1 MSTTVSKKLLCYLC
15 DMPRFPWA
23 MLTEFSEPVCRG
35 CVNYEGPDRLD
46 LIIEN
51 ARKMKRAFAMGD
63 LMTTGQVRRD
73 GGSQPGS
80 RPPSTHREING
91 QNSLDGG
98 RYLMSSGPNQPQ
110 GLKRSLEDMNGPQ
123 QRKIPATDLQM
134 ARSQILNGVAGEQ
147 TGMNGVASRQPQLN
161 SIPTAQSRPS
171 LDVQAERVK
180 AALSRGNSFD
190 SSKTIGL
197 GSASASP
204 LAAIA
209 GSPINPQSQKSPIDP
224 LAPSPMARI
233 GSPTDLEGPEVGPD
247 GNPLLR
253 CTICNQRL
261 EDTHFVQCPTKAV
274 HKFCFPCSKDSI
286 RKQGAGSEVFCPSGE
301 KCPLSGSNIPWAFMQ
316 GEITTILAEKGGA
329 ANEEKK
335 K

>member
-1 MSTTVSKKLLCYLC
+1 MMATTVSKKLLCYLC

-23 MLTEFSEPVCRG
+23 MLTEFAEPVCRG

-46 LIIEN
+46 SIIET
-51 ARKMKRAFAMGD
+51 ARKQKRAFAMGD
-63 LMTTGQVRRD
+63 LMTSGVRRE

-80 RPPSTHREING
+80 RPPSTHREMNG
-91 QNSLDGG
+91 QNSMGSQNSMDGG
-98 RYLMSSGPNQPQ
+98 RYLMSSGSNQTQ
-110 GLKRSLEDMNGPQ
+110 GLKRSLDDIGNGPQ

-134 ARSQILNGVAGEQ
+134 ARSQILNGLGEQ
-147 TGMNGVASRQPQLN
+147 PGLNGVGVRQQQLN
-161 SIPTAQSRPS
+161 SSLPIQRQSV
-171 LDVQAERVK
+171 DVQAERVK

-190 SSKTIGL
+190 SSKVPGL

-209 GSPINPQSQKSPIDP
+209 GSPINPQSQKSPMDP
-224 LAPSPMARI
+224 LARV

-253 CTICNQRL
+253 CTLCNQRL
-261 EDTHFVQCPTKAV
+261 EDTHFVQCPTKGI
-274 HKFCFPCSKDSI
+274 HKFCFPCSKGSI

-301 KCPLSGSNIPWAFMQ
+301 KCPLAGSNIPWAFMQ
-316 GEITTILAEKGGA
+316 GEITTILAEKGGE
-329 ANEEKK
+329 ANEEKTK
-335 K
+335 

>member
-1 MSTTVSKKLLCYLC
+1 M
-15 DMPRFPWA
+15 
-23 MLTEFSEPVCRG
+23 EFAEPVCRG

-63 LMTTGQVRRD
+63 LMSTGQIRREG

-91 QNSLDGG
+91 QISMDGG
-98 RYLMSSGPNQPQ
+98 RYLMSSGPNPTQ
-110 GLKRSLEDMNGPQ
+110 GLKRSLEDLSNGPQ

-134 ARSQILNGVAGEQ
+134 ARSQILNGLGDQAGL
-147 TGMNGVASRQPQLN
+147 NGVGGRQQQLN
-161 SIPTAQSRPS
+161 SSLPIGQPRQSV
-171 LDVQAERVK
+171 DKQAEMVT
-180 AALSRGNSFD
+180 ATLSRGNSFD
-190 SSKTIGL
+190 SSKARGL

-224 LAPSPMARI
+224 LAPSPMARV

-261 EDTHFVQCPTKAV
+261 EDTHFVQCPTKAI

-316 GEITTILAEKGGA
+316 GEITTILAEKGGGA
-329 ANEEKK
+329 TEEKK

>member
-1 MSTTVSKKLLCYLC
+1 MATKKLLCYLC

-23 MLTEFSEPVCRG
+23 MLTEFAEPVCRG

-63 LMTTGQVRRD
+63 LMTTGQIRRD

-80 RPPSTHREING
+80 RPPSTHREMNG
-91 QNSLDGG
+91 QNSMDGG
-98 RYLMSSGPNQPQ
+98 RYLMSSGPGPQTQ
-110 GLKRSLEDMNGPQ
+110 GLKRSLDDIANGSQP
-123 QRKIPATDLQM
+123 RKIPATEMQM
-134 ARSQILNGVAGEQ
+134 ARSQTINGLVEQPGLNGVGA
-147 TGMNGVASRQPQLN
+147 RQQQLN
-161 SIPTAQSRPS
+161 SSLPVQRQSV
-171 LDVQAERVK
+171 DVQAERVK

-190 SSKTIGL
+190 SSKVPGL
-197 GSASASP
+197 GSASAP
-204 LAAIA
+204 LAAVA
-209 GSPINPQSQKSPIDP
+209 GSPINPQSQKSPMDP
-224 LAPSPMARI
+224 LAPSPMARV
-233 GSPTDLEGPEVGPD
+233 GSPADLEGPEVGPD

-261 EDTHFVQCPTKAV
+261 EDTHFVQCPTKAI

-286 RKQGAGSEVFCPSGE
+286 RKQGAGTEVFCPSGE
-301 KCPLSGSNIPWAFMQ
+301 KCPLAGSNIPWAFMQ
-316 GEITTILAEKGGA
+316 GEITTILAEKGGG